1 MDNISEKKAAG
12 GEITIFLTLILL
24 ILLSFFAVAIESARW
39 SALVSFSERNLR
51 LAVQGV
57 FSEYCRPL
65 WEDYHLFML
74 EGDGDK
80 EARLLSEIEK
90 YQSEIS
96 GNLYRQENQ
105 AFAIASTT
113 PFLEGGGKCY
123 LDQITKY
130 MKYHCADSYLAKE
143 KSNTVQME
151 DVKAQAKEQVNEL
164 EEAEENAQ
172 IDRSLL
178 KVIRLIEGAVISNGK
193 VKVSNTFIKQ
203 ICPGEINAYTAG
215 VNSEVIWEALQSEY
229 IPCDEV
235 SASKCRRIVSLINQV
250 LEELEQMEQKRR
262 GAGQDDFNQMYHQV
276 LGMKDTL
283 ISNRA
288 VLVEYLQN
296 KDDEDA
302 GSTLSAYQIK
312 PLQFDYG
319 PLNLKETQNPVDSIK
334 KSFHSNLLS
343 LVVEKEES
351 IPAIQMPTAFMVAQ
365 STKESAD
372 SCSSTM
378 SEMDSED
385 SEKVKKSFSM
395 YAKDTAFDN
404 AINTALEISYYRE
417 HFSNYLSDRKEP
429 FQYEQEYIIAGGKTE
444 KEALGTVLDQLLLE
458 RGMFNFMYLLTDK
471 EKSEKAHITAL
482 ALVGYSGMEPL
493 VQIVKTSIL
502 LCWAVA
508 EAVIDLAI
516 LLQGKEIPLWK
527 TRQSFLLSYEELFS
541 FGKPLVMK
549 KAKQFIELSGGGVS
563 YQDYLSQL
571 LLVQKQGN
579 RVNRSLTLIQK
590 NMEITYYEDFSLQN
604 GMIGI
609 CADATYTYHK
619 NRILNVNVTYC
630 Y

>member
-1 MDNISEKKAAG
+1 VDNISKNRSGG

-24 ILLSFFAVAIESARW
+24 ILLSFFAAAIESARR
-39 SALVSFSERNLR
+39 SALITFSERNLR

-65 WEDYHLFML
+65 WDDYHLFML
-74 EGDGDK
+74 EGEGDK
-80 EARLLSEIEK
+80 ETRVLSEIEK

-96 GNLYRQENQ
+96 GRLYKQENQ
-105 AFAIASTT
+105 SFAIASTT
-113 PFLEGGGKCY
+113 PFLEGGGDCY
-123 LDQITKY
+123 LDQMAKY
-130 MKYHCADSYLAKE
+130 MKYHCTDSYRFKE
-143 KSNTVQME
+143 KGNTDKIE
-151 DVKAQAKEQVNEL
+151 AVKTQAKEQVNEL

-172 IDRSLL
+172 MDRSLL

-193 VKVSNTFIKQ
+193 VKTSNTFIKQ
-203 ICPGEINAYTAG
+203 ICKGDINAYETG
-215 VNSEVIWEALQSEY
+215 VNSEVIWNALQSEY
-229 IPCDEV
+229 IPYDEV
-235 SASKCRRIVSLINQV
+235 SASKCRRIIGLINQV
-250 LEELEQMEQKRR
+250 LEEVEQMEQKKS
-262 GAGQDDFNQMYHQV
+262 GAGQADFNLMYNQII
-276 LGMKDTL
+276 GMKDTL

-288 VLVEYLQN
+288 VLEDYLQN
-296 KDDEDA
+296 KAEEDA
-302 GSTLSAYQIK
+302 MYILKSYQIR

-319 PLNLKETQNPVDSIK
+319 NVNLKETENPVDCIK

-351 IPAIQMPTAFMVAQ
+351 ISTNEMPAAFLVAQ
-365 STKESAD
+365 FKKELD
-372 SCSSTM
+372 GSCSNTL

-395 YAKDTAFDN
+395 YSEESAIDN
-404 AINTALEISYYRE
+404 AINTALEISFYQK
-417 HFSNYLSDRKEP
+417 HFTNYLSDRKEP
-429 FQYEQEYIIAGGKTE
+429 LQYEQEYIIGGGKTE
-444 KEALGTVLDQLLLE
+444 KEALGNVLDKLLLE

-502 LCWAVA
+502 LCWAMA

-527 TRQSFLLSYEELFS
+527 TRQSFLLNYEELFS

-549 KAKQFIELSGGGVS
+549 KAKQFKKVNGVCIS
-563 YQDYLSQL
+563 YTDYLGQL
-571 LLVQKQGN
+571 LYFQKQGN
-579 RVNRSLTLIQK
+579 RVNRSLALIEK
-590 NMEITYYEDFSLQN
+590 NMKKTYCEDFSLQN

-619 NRILNVNVTYC
+619 NKTLNVNVTYS